1 MWGLHAL
8 NKLNPERYLDDPNEH
23 IRAWAIR
30 LMMDGQPIDTLFG
43 PKEKGLPTTNPK
55 LVQKLVQ
62 QARIDSSGLVRLTLA
77 SALQRLPISLRRELA
92 KGLASR
98 QEDANDHNLP
108 MIVWAGITPLVEN
121 DPDGLLD
128 IARFQPMARFTY
140 LDCPGNH
147 RAIEGATHSVP
158 FIIGFNRGD
167 NLIMLSLCLQVSSG
181 RCWA

>member
-8 NKLNPERYLDDPNEH
+8 NKLNPEKYLDDPNEH

-30 LMMDGQPIDTLFG
+30 LMMDGQPIDTLLG
-43 PKEKGLPTTNPK
+43 PREKGLPTTNPK

-108 MIVWAGITPLVEN
+108 MIVWAGITPMVEN
-121 DPDGLLD
+121 DPDGLLALPSSSQWPVLRTW
-128 IARFQPMARFTY
+128 IARAITERSKEQPMVFHSL
-140 LDCPGNH
+140 LD
-147 RAIEGATHSVP
+147 
-158 FIIGFNRGD
+158 
-167 NLIMLSLCLQVSSG
+167 LIVETT
-181 RCWA
+181 